1 MAIAKCPECQE
12 EVLVPSASEKATVQC
27 PLCDAE
33 YELSVIK
40 ESLPPELKVL
50 SDPGAEGESEL
61 KIAPQNIESAS
72 HAAFAFEEES
82 APTRSVAER
91 AATNRSSGG
100 SSLKTIIQVFLG
112 GALALPLAQL
122 VLWHVPENPRDPVGL
137 GEKIYAEDSL
147 KFLRSIVPQSLNE
160 NPAQEDEAEGESAHE
175 DEHRPLTNPLQQGT
189 GFNVGP
195 MDEVQ
200 LGGSDAGNPFGAAT
214 DTDDNQNPTIDEI
227 AAQAKTAGPAPLSPT
242 DYVRDSFVF
251 QTVIIDNMFEQ
262 ARDSLQQWDELEE
275 DASDNLRRI
284 EGKELFLSLGQLAS
298 GITYQDPDIS
308 ESFDGVSRAYSFF
321 EELSGRRE
329 IMALVNE
336 EFERGLNTRQSPR
349 EGVLFTA
356 SSVGEEES
364 ISGYRRLTVQ
374 LEGTQLE
381 LPLLYSPEIA
391 RPVAEDTPSLILGS
405 LIRRP
410 RRDVKNYLG
419 SEELV
424 VVFGAAV
431 LLADSPQ

>member
-12 EVLVPSASEKATVQC
+12 EVLVPSASEEATVQC

-40 ESLPPELKVL
+40 DSLPPELKVL
-50 SDPGAEGESEL
+50 SEPAAEVESEL
-61 KIAPQNIESAS
+61 KLASQNTESAS

-82 APTRSVAER
+82 APTRSVSER
-91 AATNRSSGG
+91 AATRRSSGG
-100 SSLKTIIQVFLG
+100 SPLKTIIQVFLG

-137 GEKIYAEDSL
+137 GEKTYAEDSL
-147 KFLRSIVPQSLNE
+147 KFLRSIVPQSLKDNA
-160 NPAQEDEAEGESAHE
+160 AQDERTEGDSARE
-175 DEHRPLTNPLQQGT
+175 DEHPPLMNPLQQET

-200 LGGSDAGNPFGAAT
+200 LGGSDAGNPFGVAT
-214 DTDDNQNPTIDEI
+214 DTENNQNPTIDEI
-227 AAQAKTAGPAPLSPT
+227 AAQANPAGPAPLSPT

-251 QTVIIDNMFEQ
+251 QTVVIDNMFEQ
-262 ARDSLQQWDELEE
+262 ARDSLQQWDELAE
-275 DASDNLRRI
+275 DASDNLRQI

-329 IMALVNE
+329 IMALINE

-356 SSVGEEES
+356 RSVGKEEP
-364 ISGYRRLTVQ
+364 ISGYHRLTVQ
-374 LEGTQLE
+374 LDGTQLE

-419 SEELV
+419 SEEMV
-424 VVFGAAV
+424 VVFGSAV
-431 LLADSPQ
+431 ELADSPQ

>member
-12 EVLVPSASEKATVQC
+12 EVLVPSASEEATVQC

-40 ESLPPELKVL
+40 ELLPPELLVV
-50 SDPGAEGESEL
+50 SDPGAVDGSEL
-61 KIAPQNIESAS
+61 KLAPQNIESAS
-72 HAAFAFEEES
+72 HAAFAFDEES
-82 APTRSVAER
+82 APTRSISER
-91 AATNRSSGG
+91 AATRRSSGG
-100 SSLKTIIQVFLG
+100 SALKTIIQVVLG

-122 VLWHVPENPRDPVGL
+122 VLWHVPEEPRDPIGL
-137 GEKIYAEDSL
+137 GEKIYAEESL
-147 KFLRSIVPQSLNE
+147 GFLRSIVPQSLNK
-160 NPAQEDEAEGESAHE
+160 NAVQEDETEGESAQE

-214 DTDDNQNPTIDEI
+214 DADNNQNPTIDEI
-227 AAQAKTAGPAPLSPT
+227 AAQAKSAGPAPLSPT
-242 DYVRDSFVF
+242 KYVRKPLVF
-251 QTVIIDNMFEQ
+251 QTVVIDTMLDQ
-262 ARDSLQQWDELEE
+262 ARDSLQQWDELED
-275 DASDNLRRI
+275 DASDNLRQI
-284 EGKELFLSLGQLAS
+284 EGKELFLALGQLAS
-298 GITYQDPDIS
+298 GITYQDADMS

-329 IMALVNE
+329 IMALMNDQ
-336 EFERGLNTRQSPR
+336 FELGLNTRQGAR

-356 SSVGEEES
+356 RSVGEEES
-364 ISGYRRLTVQ
+364 ISGYRRLTLQ

-381 LPLLYSPEIA
+381 LPLIYSPEIA
-391 RPVAEDTPSLILGS
+391 RPVPEDMPSLILGS
-405 LIRRP
+405 LIRQP
-410 RRDVKNYLG
+410 RRDVSNYLG

-424 VVFGAAV
+424 VVFGSAV
-431 LLADSPQ
+431 ILADSPQ